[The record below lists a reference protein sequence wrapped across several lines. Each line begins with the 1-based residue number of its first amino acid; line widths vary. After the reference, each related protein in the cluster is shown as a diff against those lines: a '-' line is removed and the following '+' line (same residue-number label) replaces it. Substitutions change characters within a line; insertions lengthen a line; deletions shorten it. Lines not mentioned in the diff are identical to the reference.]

1 MRDLY
6 RSLALLET
14 RLSETYGLSLNEAMV
29 LCSIGE
35 ETVMAG
41 VVVERTGLT
50 ASHASKMIR
59 SVEEKG
65 LLVRTLGEK
74 DKRQMYF
81 ALTDNLQ
88 IFFLLLH
95 TFSYRI
101 CSVMCMHI
109 NIPFF

>member
-65 LLVRTLGEK
+65 LLVRTLGRK
-74 DKRQMYF
+74 TSARCI
-81 ALTDNLQ
+81 L
-88 IFFLLLH
+88 
-95 TFSYRI
+95 
-101 CSVMCMHI
+101 
-109 NIPFF
+109 P

>member
-14 RLSETYGLSLNEAMV
+14 RLSETYGLSLN
-29 LCSIGE
+29 E

-81 ALTDNLQ
+81 ALTDKAKEKLED
-88 IFFLLLH
+88 IRKHGIEIPDLLL
-95 TFSYRI
+95 
-101 CSVMCMHI
+101 
-109 NIPFF
+109 PFFQ

>member
-59 SVEEKG
+59 SVEEKACWFELWG
-65 LLVRTLGEK
+65 RKTSARCIL
-74 DKRQMYF
+74 
-81 ALTDNLQ
+81 
-88 IFFLLLH
+88 
-95 TFSYRI
+95 
-101 CSVMCMHI
+101 
-109 NIPFF
+109 P

>member
-50 ASHASKMIR
+50 ASHAPK
-59 SVEEKG
+59 
-65 LLVRTLGEK
+65 
-74 DKRQMYF
+74 
-81 ALTDNLQ
+81 
-88 IFFLLLH
+88 
-95 TFSYRI
+95 
-101 CSVMCMHI
+101 
-109 NIPFF
+109 

>member
-65 LLVRTLGEK
+65 YIERIPGDH

-81 ALTDNLQ
+81 TLTDAGNECLAKVKCAD
-88 IFFLLLH
+88 IHVPELLENVL
-95 TFSYRI
+95 
-101 CSVMCMHI
+101 
-109 NIPFF
+109 

>member
-6 RSLALLET
+6 CSLALLET

-41 VVVERTGLT
+41 VVVE
-50 ASHASKMIR
+50 HASKMIR

-81 ALTDNLQ
+81 ALTDKAKEKLED
-88 IFFLLLH
+88 IRKHGIEIPDLLL
-95 TFSYRI
+95 
-101 CSVMCMHI
+101 
-109 NIPFF
+109 PFFQ

>member
-14 RLSETYGLSLNEAMV
+14 RLSETYGLSLNEAM
-29 LCSIGE
+29 
-35 ETVMAG
+35 
-41 VVVERTGLT
+41 VVERTGLT

-81 ALTDNLQ
+81 ALTDKAKEKLED
-88 IFFLLLH
+88 IRKHGIEIPDLLL
-95 TFSYRI
+95 
-101 CSVMCMHI
+101 
-109 NIPFF
+109 PFFQ

>member
-14 RLSETYGLSLNEAMV
+14 RLSETYGLSLK
-29 LCSIGE
+29 

-81 ALTDNLQ
+81 ALTDKAKEKLED
-88 IFFLLLH
+88 IRKHGIEIPDLLL
-95 TFSYRI
+95 
-101 CSVMCMHI
+101 
-109 NIPFF
+109 PFFQ

>member
-41 VVVERTGLT
+41 VVVELT

-81 ALTDNLQ
+81 ALTDKAKEKLED
-88 IFFLLLH
+88 IRKHGIEIPDLLL
-95 TFSYRI
+95 
-101 CSVMCMHI
+101 
-109 NIPFF
+109 PFFQ

>member
-41 VVVERTGLT
+41 VERTGLT

-81 ALTDNLQ
+81 ALTDKAKEKLED
-88 IFFLLLH
+88 IRKHGIEIPDLLL
-95 TFSYRI
+95 
-101 CSVMCMHI
+101 
-109 NIPFF
+109 PFFQ

>member
-74 DKRQMYF
+74 RQAPDVF
-81 ALTDNLQ
+81 CPDCGGSGSSDVWR
-88 IFFLLLH
+88 H
-95 TFSYRI
+95 E
-101 CSVMCMHI
+101 SV
-109 NIPFF
+109 

>member
-41 VVVERTGLT
+41 VVVEL
-50 ASHASKMIR
+50 SLI
-59 SVEEKG
+59 
-65 LLVRTLGEK
+65 
-74 DKRQMYF
+74 
-81 ALTDNLQ
+81 
-88 IFFLLLH
+88 
-95 TFSYRI
+95 
-101 CSVMCMHI
+101 HI
-109 NIPFF
+109 